1 MIISEEEMGKKKTSA
16 SGHFKKGFLERVE
29 SNLKNWEENTLK
41 KRVLDGELR
50 PEFWTKHGQKEKT
63 KPEFK
68 SGSGDYTIKE
78 IYTPLDVN
86 DADPIEQIGLPGSY
100 PYTRGRDP
108 LGFQALK
115 LPLKFYSGYGSIETA
130 KQRYKTLYD
139 GGSRFI
145 LVAADLPTQIGYDSD
160 SPVAAGEVGKVGVA
174 FDTLADMERLFDWM
188 PLDKVQ
194 TGTVGNCIGPWA
206 LSMFYLLGEKGGVDP
221 SIMRVQI
228 QNDPFKEY
236 TGRGT
241 YIFSPK
247 IAVDLASDVVAYV
260 CKYLPNNWEP
270 QYHCTTTLRW
280 GGCSATQEVGFGIAN
295 LIAYIEAAQEKDVM
309 PEVFVPRLNLH
320 MTADMDLFEEA
331 AKFRAAR
338 RLWAEIAR
346 ERFKTN
352 DPRITSLRITVYTGA
367 NRLIAQQPLSNI
379 VRVTIQVLAS
389 MLGGVESITVPAYD
403 EALAL
408 PTAEST
414 RLAGLTPHILND
426 ECMAGN
432 TSDPLGGSYYV
443 EWLTNKIEE
452 DGRKWYDAVE
462 AMGGAL
468 AAVESGY
475 YLQQMADG
483 MYKYQQEVERGERT
497 IVGLNKFV
505 VETEEP
511 IELFKFD
518 YEAEKKQIE
527 RLRKI
532 KLERDHSTVEKCL
545 SRLKQVSENKAA
557 GKQDN
562 IVPPMMEAV
571 KAYATVGEI
580 FDVLREIFGEYRLP
594 LIV

>member
-1 MIISEEEMGKKKTSA
+1 MGKKKVGQTT
-16 SGHFKKGFLERVE
+16 GPYKKEFLKRFEAK
-29 SNLKNWEENTLK
+29 LADWEENTLK
-41 KRVLDGELR
+41 KRVVNEELR
-50 PEFWTKHGQKEKT
+50 PEFWTKHGQKGKT

-68 SGSGDYTIKE
+68 SGSGEYTIKE
-78 IYTPLDVN
+78 IYTPLDIN
-86 DADPIEQIGLPGSY
+86 NTDPIEQTGLPGSY

-108 LGFQALK
+108 LGPQAVK
-115 LPLKFYSGYGSIETA
+115 IPLKFYSGYGSSESA

-139 GGSRFI
+139 AGSRFI

-160 SPVAAGEVGKVGVA
+160 SPVAAGEVGKVGIA
-174 FDTLADMERLFDWM
+174 FDTLADIERLFDWM

-206 LSMFYLLGEKGGVDP
+206 LSMFYLLGEKRGIDP
-221 SIMRVQI
+221 AVMKVQL

-241 YIFSPK
+241 YIFSPR
-247 IAVDLASDVVAYV
+247 IAMDLASDVVAYI
-260 CKYLPNNWEP
+260 CKYLPNHWEP

-280 GGCSATQEVGFGIAN
+280 GGCGVTQEVGFGIAN
-295 LIAYIEAAQEKDVM
+295 LIAYIEAAQKKGVK

-320 MTADMDLFEEA
+320 MTADMDLFEEV

-338 RLWAEIAR
+338 RLWAKIAQ
-346 ERFKTN
+346 ERFGTS
-352 DPRITSLRITVYTGA
+352 DPRVTSLRITVYTGA
-367 NRLIAQQPLSNI
+367 NRLIAQQPLNNI
-379 VRVTIQVLAS
+379 IRVTIQVLAS

-408 PTAEST
+408 PTVEST
-414 RLAGLTPHILND
+414 MLAGLTPHILND

-432 TSDPLGGSYYV
+432 TSDPLGGSYYM

-462 AMGGAL
+462 AKGGAL

-483 MYKYQQEVERGERT
+483 MYKYQKEIERGERS
-497 IVGLNKFV
+497 IVGLNKFT
-505 VETEEP
+505 VETDES

-518 YEAEKKQIE
+518 YEAERKQIE
-527 RLRKI
+527 RLRRT
-532 KLERDHSTVEKCL
+532 KLERDNTMVEKCL
-545 SRLKQVSENKAA
+545 SRLKTVAENKAA
-557 GKQDN
+557 SKQDN
-562 IVPPMMEAV
+562 IVPPIMDAV
-571 KAYATVGEI
+571 RAYASVGEI
-580 FDVLREIFGEYRLP
+580 FDVLREIFGEYKLP
-594 LIV
+594 VII

>member
-1 MIISEEEMGKKKTSA
+1 MGKRKRSA
-16 SGHFKKGFLERVE
+16 SGPFRKGFLEKFQ
-29 SNLKNWEENTLK
+29 SNLKDWEENTLK
-41 KRVLDGELR
+41 KRIVKGELK
-50 PEFWTKHGQKEKT
+50 PEFWTKHGQKEKI
-63 KPEFK
+63 KPQFK
-68 SGSGDYTIKE
+68 SGSGEYTIKE
-78 IYTPLDVN
+78 VYTPLDVK
-86 DADPIEQIGLPGSY
+86 DADPVAEIGLPGAY

-130 KQRYKTLYD
+130 KERYKTLYD
-139 GGSRFI
+139 AGSRFI

-160 SPVAAGEVGKVGVA
+160 SPTAAGEVGKVGIA

-206 LSMFYLLGEKGGVDP
+206 LAMFYLMGEKRGIDP
-221 SIMRVQI
+221 ATMKVQL

-247 IAVDLASDVVAYV
+247 IAVDLASDVVAYI
-260 CKYLPNNWEP
+260 CKHLPNHWEP

-280 GGCSATQEVGFGIAN
+280 GGCSASQEVGFGIAN
-295 LIAYIEAAQEKDVM
+295 LISYIESAEEKGVK

-320 MTADMDLFEEA
+320 MTADNDLFEEV

-338 RLWAEIAR
+338 KLWAKIVR
-346 ERFKTN
+346 ERFDTD
-352 DPRITSLRITVYTGA
+352 DPRVTSLRITVYTGA
-367 NRLIAQQPLSNI
+367 HRLIAQQPLTNV
-379 VRVTIQVLAS
+379 VRSTVQVLAS
-389 MLGGVESITVPAYD
+389 ILGGVESITVPAHD

-443 EWLTNKIEE
+443 EWLTERIVE
-452 DGRKWYDAVE
+452 DAHKWYDAVE
-462 AMGGAL
+462 AKGGAL

-483 MYKYQQEVERGERT
+483 MYRYQQGVERGERT

-505 VETEEP
+505 VEAEEP

-518 YEAEKKQIE
+518 YEAEKRQIE
-527 RLRKI
+527 RLKKV
-532 KLERDHSTVEKCL
+532 KLERDRSEVEKCL
-545 SRLKQVSENKAA
+545 SRLKQVAEKKAA
-557 GKQDN
+557 GKPDN
-562 IVPPMMEAV
+562 IVPPMLDAV
-571 KAYATVGEI
+571 RAYTTVGEI
-580 FDVLREIFGEYRLP
+580 FAVLREIFGEYRLP